1 MFAKLFKYDF
11 KRNIKFF
18 LIMYALIIGF
28 AIIGR
33 ICAEVEGTT
42 FVYIMGEICSGAL
55 WAVMANMLINNI
67 LRIWA
72 DFRRGLYGDEA
83 YLNHTLPVKTSL
95 LFLSKFTVA
104 VVILILNI
112 AFTAL
117 ALLINRGGTEI
128 VEILHNFLADFSVM
142 LGFSETGL
150 VWAFVGIIFI
160 EMLTM
165 LAVGFLAYILGY
177 RKNNNK
183 LGWSAVYI
191 ALLYFAVQ
199 AFVVILLVVAG
210 LFNNEMFEIFTSNNA
225 SLTLV
230 APTIIVCLVGY
241 VVAVPILVLL
251 SMRALDYGV
260 DVE

>member
-1 MFAKLFKYDF
+1 MFAKLLKYDF

-28 AIIGR
+28 AAVGR

-42 FVYIMGEICSGAL
+42 FVFVLGEICSGAL

-72 DFRRGLYGDEA
+72 DFRRGVYGDES

-104 VVILILNI
+104 VIILILNI
-112 AFTAL
+112 GFSAL

-128 VEILHNFLADFSVM
+128 VEILHNFLSDFSVM
-142 LGFSETGL
+142 LGFSESGII
-150 VWAFVGIIFI
+150 WAFVGIIFI

-165 LAVGFLAYILGY
+165 IAVGFLAYILGY

-183 LGWSAVYI
+183 RSWSAAYI
-191 ALLYFAVQ
+191 ALFYLAVQ
-199 AFVVILLVVAG
+199 AFIVVLLVVAG
-210 LFNNEMFEIFTSNNA
+210 LFNNEIFEIFISNNA

-230 APTIIVCLVGY
+230 APTIIICLVGY
-241 VVAVPILVLL
+241 FVAVPVLMLL
-251 SMRALDYGV
+251 SMKALNRGV